1 MKDLLKSYK
10 ETQKKIMCRINQIDY
25 ELKHNIGC
33 KQYNIN
39 LRMIYE
45 REYMEIT
52 QTIIEI
58 KDYLKEV
65 SK

>member
-10 ETQKKIMCRINQIDY
+10 ETQKKIMCRIKQIDY

-33 KQYNIN
+33 KQYNIK
-39 LRMIYE
+39 LRAVYE
-45 REYMEIT
+45 REYMEVT
-52 QTIIEI
+52 QAIIEI
-58 KDYLKEV
+58 EHYLKEV